1 MIILFRGLDIYNM
14 NNYLSSYYEDYK
26 TIPYTDLI
34 ANTYIINSSN
44 SILDL
49 KEHLEKYKKKFFDKY
64 KDNKLLKK
72 YGVKNILILS
82 SLVEKEA
89 KNKDD
94 KLLISSVILNRLNK
108 NMKLQ
113 IDASVIASLTE
124 GKFKLNRSLTTK
136 DLKYNHPLNTY
147 IIKGIPSEMI
157 CYVGQETVEL
167 LLENPK
173 SNFLFYFFNILEN
186 RHIFSK
192 NYESHR
198 KQLNEYRKKIK

>member
-1 MIILFRGLDIYNM
+1 MLSQYNQSQII
-14 NNYLSSYYEDYK
+14 
-26 TIPYTDLI
+26 TI
-34 ANTYIINSSN
+34 A
-44 SILDL
+44 
-49 KEHLEKYKKKFFDKY
+49 
-64 KDNKLLKK
+64 
-72 YGVKNILILS
+72 

-89 KNKDD
+89 IDNED
-94 KLLISSVILNRLNK
+94 KKLVSSVILNRLKK

-113 IDASVIASLTE
+113 IDASVIAALTE
-124 GKFKLNRSLTTK
+124 GKSKLNRSLTTK

-147 IIKGIPSEMI
+147 IIKGIPEEMI
-157 CYVGQETVEL
+157 CYVGQETIEL

-186 RHIFSK
+186 KHIFSK